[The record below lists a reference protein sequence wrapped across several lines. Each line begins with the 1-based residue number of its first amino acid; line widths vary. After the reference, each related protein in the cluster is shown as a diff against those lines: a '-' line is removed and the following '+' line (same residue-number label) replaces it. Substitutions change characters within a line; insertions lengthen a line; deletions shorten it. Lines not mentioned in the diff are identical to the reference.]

1 MVTHLRRLTP
11 PGFYALVFLAVGLAA
26 PAGVA
31 AQFQVVEPF
40 EDHEYRELIE
50 FVYSDLVDELN
61 DDFALPRVVQ
71 VTSGPCQ
78 QANAFYL
85 PADQDTESTIIMCK
99 ELVDEMISRGQTDQT
114 TVVTQLLFIFLHE
127 VGHAMV
133 DVLDLPIV
141 GQEEDAAD
149 QFAALYF
156 SQEPVLAMW
165 AADFWSQGGTGGS
178 FVSMEAFADEHDLSQ
193 QRFFNIMCWTYGADP
208 LVRGFVV
215 QVSGL
220 PLERAQRCQ
229 GEYDRLR
236 SSYER
241 LLSGFLKDPMAFAD
255 LDPTRNA
262 SGYWRF
268 MESMMDDERQVR
280 CSAAGTLALWQMD
293 VDLTGSMT
301 QDGSCVYFGAPIDDA
316 GKPTSPLGASQ
327 KLA

>member
-1 MVTHLRRLTP
+1 
-11 PGFYALVFLAVGLAA
+11 
-26 PAGVA
+26 
-31 AQFQVVEPF
+31 
-40 EDHEYRELIE
+40 
-50 FVYSDLVDELN
+50 
-61 DDFALPRVVQ
+61 
-71 VTSGPCQ
+71 
-78 QANAFYL
+78 
-85 PADQDTESTIIMCK
+85 
-99 ELVDEMISRGQTDQT
+99 
-114 TVVTQLLFIFLHE
+114 
-127 VGHAMV
+127 MV
-133 DVLDLPIV
+133 DVLNLPII

-178 FVSMEAFADEHDLSQ
+178 FVSMEAFADEHALDQ

-215 QVSGL
+215 ELSGL
-220 PLERAQRCQ
+220 PLERATRCQ

-241 LLSGFLKDPMAFAD
+241 LLSGFLKDPLAFAD

-293 VDLTGSMT
+293 IELTGSMA
-301 QDGSCVYFGAPIDDA
+301 QDGSCVYFGAPIDNAAEETISTGSVTETGLSFEVGSCRYEGTFEDEARMSLGGSMTCSGDA
-316 GKPTSPLGASQ
+316 ASGFPEL
-327 KLA
+327 KGTWKAVR